1 MVISIERTDI
11 KQNLY
16 DNSGEDGFLSEV
28 LAGLSKSPKT
38 LPCKYLYDE
47 KGSQLFDAICEL
59 EEYYPTRTEEMVL
72 RDNSNEIANL
82 IGPEAQLIEYGAGS
96 LQKVRILLDS
106 MEDPAAVIPLDISR
120 EHLMASAKTLAEEY
134 PDIEILPVC
143 ADFSTPTSLPEPTGN
158 PEAKKIGF
166 FPGSTIGNFTPEEAI
181 DFLEIVADDLGAQGE
196 FLLGVDVKKDES
208 ILRAAYNDR
217 EGVTA
222 AFNINLLHRIN
233 RELEGDF
240 DLSKWRHDAI
250 YNDDLGRIEMHLVSQ
265 CAQITHVMG
274 QPFEFTKGETIHT
287 ESSHKY
293 SIDEFID
300 LASSAGFSSLQTWMD
315 NKSMFSVHYLK
326 VA

>member
-1 MVISIERTDI
+1 MEHTDI
-11 KQNLY
+11 KQDLTG
-16 DNSGEDGFLSEV
+16 DSGDGGFLDEV

-59 EEYYPTRTEEMVL
+59 DEYYPTSTEEMVL
-72 RDNSNEIANL
+72 RDNSGEIADL

-106 MEDPAAVIPLDISR
+106 MEAPAAVIPLDISR

-134 PDIEILPVC
+134 PQVEILPVC
-143 ADFSTPTSLPEPTGN
+143 ADFSTPTSLPEPVGN
-158 PEAKKIGF
+158 PEAKKVGF
-166 FPGSTIGNFTPEEAI
+166 FPGSTIGNFTPEEVI
-181 DFLEIVADDLGAQGE
+181 NFLEIVADDLGAQGE

-233 RELEGDF
+233 RELKGNF

-250 YNDDLGRIEMHLVSQ
+250 YNDDRGRVEMHLVSQ
-265 CAQITHVMG
+265 CAQTAHIMG
-274 QPFEFTKGETIHT
+274 QPFEFTKDETIHT

-293 SIDEFID
+293 NIEEFVD
-300 LASSAGFSSLQTWMD
+300 LAKSAGFSSLQTWMD
-315 NKSMFSVHYLK
+315 KKSMFSVHYLK

>member
-1 MVISIERTDI
+1 MG
-11 KQNLY
+11 
-16 DNSGEDGFLSEV
+16 GEGFLDEV
-28 LAGLSKSPKT
+28 LAGLGQAPKT

-72 RDNSNEIANL
+72 RDNSREIADL

-106 MEDPAAVIPLDISR
+106 MKDPAAVIPLDISR
-120 EHLMASAKTLAEEY
+120 EHLMASANVLAEEY
-134 PDIEILPVC
+134 PQVEILPVC
-143 ADFSTPTSLPEPTGN
+143 ADFSTPTPLPQPSSN
-158 PEAKKIGF
+158 PEAKKVGF
-166 FPGSTIGNFTPEEAI
+166 FPGSTIGNFTPDEAVG
-181 DFLEIVADDLGAQGE
+181 FLETVANDLGSEGE

-222 AFNINLLHRIN
+222 AFNINLLNRIN
-233 RELEGDF
+233 RELKGDF
-240 DLSKWRHDAI
+240 DLSQWRHDAI
-250 YNDDLGRIEMHLVSQ
+250 YNDDRGRVEMHLVSQ
-265 CAQITHVMG
+265 CTQTAHIMD
-274 QPFEFTKGETIHT
+274 QPFDFTQGETIHT

-293 SIDEFID
+293 HVDEFLD